1 MEINFI
7 NLADEF
13 VSSYKVNIILL
24 GTISFVIFVFSLIS
38 IRWLVALIPSDYF
51 INRDSSKFK
60 ITYPSLWLVSI
71 IIKNILGYTLIIGG
85 ILMLFLPGQGL
96 FTIFVGLL
104 LSNYPGKYYL
114 ERKLIAMPKIY
125 KTVNWLRKKSNQP
138 PLKI

>member
-7 NLADEF
+7 DLANEF
-13 VSSYKVNIILL
+13 ISTYKVNIILL
-24 GTISFVIFVFSLIS
+24 GTVSFVIFVFSLIS
-38 IRWLVALIPSDYF
+38 IKWLVALIPSDYF
-51 INRDSSKFK
+51 INRNSSKFK
-60 ITYPSLWLVSI
+60 IAYPSLWLVST

-104 LSNYPGKYYL
+104 LSNYPGKFYL

-125 KTVNWLRKKSNQP
+125 KTVNWLRNKSNQP

>member
-7 NLADEF
+7 NLVDDF
-13 VSSYKVNIILL
+13 VSSNKVNIILL

-51 INRDSSKFK
+51 INRESSKFK
-60 ITYPSLWLVSI
+60 LTYPSLWLVSI

-85 ILMLFLPGQGL
+85 TLMLFLPGQGL
-96 FTIFVGLL
+96 FTIFIGLL
-104 LSNYPGKYYL
+104 LSNFPGKYYL

>member
-38 IRWLVALIPSDYF
+38 VRWLVALIPSDYF

-85 ILMLFLPGQGL
+85 TLMLFLPGQGL
-96 FTIFVGLL
+96 FTIFIGLL

>member
-7 NLADEF
+7 NLVDEF
-13 VSSYKVNIILL
+13 VSSNKVNIILL

-51 INRDSSKFK
+51 INRESSKFK
-60 ITYPSLWLVSI
+60 LTYPSLWLVSI

>member
-7 NLADEF
+7 DLANEF
-13 VSSYKVNIILL
+13 ISTYKVNIILL
-24 GTISFVIFVFSLIS
+24 GTVSFVIFVFSLIS
-38 IRWLVALIPSDYF
+38 IKCLVALIPSDYF
-51 INRDSSKFK
+51 INRNSSKFK
-60 ITYPSLWLVSI
+60 IAYPSLWLVST

-104 LSNYPGKYYL
+104 LSNYPGKFYL

>member
-7 NLADEF
+7 NLVDDF
-13 VSSYKVNIILL
+13 VSSNKVNIILL

-85 ILMLFLPGQGL
+85 TLMLFLPGQGL
-96 FTIFVGLL
+96 FTIFIGLL

>member
-71 IIKNILGYTLIIGG
+71 IMKNILGYTLIIGET
-85 ILMLFLPGQGL
+85 LMLFLPGQGL
-96 FTIFVGLL
+96 FTIFIGLL

>member
-7 NLADEF
+7 DLANEF
-13 VSSYKVNIILL
+13 ISTYKVNIILL
-24 GTISFVIFVFSLIS
+24 GTLSFVIFVFSLIS

-51 INRDSSKFK
+51 INRESSKFK
-60 ITYPSLWLVSI
+60 LTYPSLWLVSI

-85 ILMLFLPGQGL
+85 TLMLFLPGQGL
-96 FTIFVGLL
+96 FTIFIGLL

>member
-7 NLADEF
+7 DLANEF
-13 VSSYKVNIILL
+13 ISTYKVNIILL
-24 GTISFVIFVFSLIS
+24 GTVSFVIFVFSLIS

-85 ILMLFLPGQGL
+85 TLMLFLPGQGL
-96 FTIFVGLL
+96 FTIFIGLL

>member
-85 ILMLFLPGQGL
+85 TLMLFLPGQGL
-96 FTIFVGLL
+96 FTIFIGLL

-114 ERKLIAMPKIY
+114 ERKFIAMPKIY

>member
-7 NLADEF
+7 NLVDEF
-13 VSSYKVNIILL
+13 VSSNKVNIILL

-51 INRDSSKFK
+51 INRESSKFK
-60 ITYPSLWLVSI
+60 LTYPSLWLVSI

-104 LSNYPGKYYL
+104 LSNYPGKFYL

>member
-7 NLADEF
+7 DLANEF
-13 VSSYKVNIILL
+13 ISTYKVNIILL
-24 GTISFVIFVFSLIS
+24 GAVSFVIFVFSLIS
-38 IRWLVALIPSDYF
+38 IKWLVALIPSDYF
-51 INRDSSKFK
+51 INRNSSKFK
-60 ITYPSLWLVSI
+60 IAYPSLWLVST

-104 LSNYPGKYYL
+104 LSNYPGKFYL

>member
-7 NLADEF
+7 NLVDDF
-13 VSSYKVNIILL
+13 VSSNKVNIILL

-51 INRDSSKFK
+51 INRESSKFK
-60 ITYPSLWLVSI
+60 LTYPSLWLVSI

>member
-51 INRDSSKFK
+51 INRESSKFK
-60 ITYPSLWLVSI
+60 LTYPSLWLVSI

-85 ILMLFLPGQGL
+85 TLMLFLPGQGL
-96 FTIFVGLL
+96 FTIFIGLL

>member
-51 INRDSSKFK
+51 INRESSKFK
-60 ITYPSLWLVSI
+60 LTYPSLWLVSI

>member
-7 NLADEF
+7 DLANEF
-13 VSSYKVNIILL
+13 ISTYKVNIILL
-24 GTISFVIFVFSLIS
+24 GTVSFVIFVFSLIS
-38 IRWLVALIPSDYF
+38 IKWLVALIPSDYF
-51 INRDSSKFK
+51 INRNSSKFK
-60 ITYPSLWLVSI
+60 IAYPSLWLVST

-104 LSNYPGKYYL
+104 LSNYPGMFYL

>member
-7 NLADEF
+7 DLANEF
-13 VSSYKVNIILL
+13 ISTYKVNIILL
-24 GTISFVIFVFSLIS
+24 GTVSFVIFVFSLIS
-38 IRWLVALIPSDYF
+38 IKWLVALIPSDYF
-51 INRDSSKFK
+51 INRNSSKFK
-60 ITYPSLWLVSI
+60 IAYPSLWLVST

-85 ILMLFLPGQGL
+85 ILMLFLPGQGM

-104 LSNYPGKYYL
+104 LSNYPGKFYL

>member
-7 NLADEF
+7 NLVDDF

-51 INRDSSKFK
+51 INRESSKFK
-60 ITYPSLWLVSI
+60 LTYPSLWLVSI

>member
-7 NLADEF
+7 NLVDDF
-13 VSSYKVNIILL
+13 VSSNKVNIILL

-38 IRWLVALIPSDYF
+38 IKWLVALIPSDYF
-51 INRDSSKFK
+51 INRNSSKFK
-60 ITYPSLWLVSI
+60 IAYPSLWLVST

-85 ILMLFLPGQGL
+85 TLMLFLPGQGL
-96 FTIFVGLL
+96 FTIFIGLL

>member
-85 ILMLFLPGQGL
+85 TLMLFLPGQGL
-96 FTIFVGLL
+96 FTIFIGLL

>member
-7 NLADEF
+7 NLVDDF
-13 VSSYKVNIILL
+13 VSSNKVNIILL

-51 INRDSSKFK
+51 INRESSKFK
-60 ITYPSLWLVSI
+60 LTYPSLWLVSI

-104 LSNYPGKYYL
+104 LSNYPGKFYL
-114 ERKLIAMPKIY
+114 ERKLIAIPKIY

>member
-1 MEINFI
+1 LEINFI
-7 NLADEF
+7 DLANEF
-13 VSSYKVNIILL
+13 ISTYKVNIILL
-24 GTISFVIFVFSLIS
+24 GTVSFVIFVFSLIS
-38 IRWLVALIPSDYF
+38 IKWLVALIPSDYF
-51 INRDSSKFK
+51 INRNSSKFK
-60 ITYPSLWLVSI
+60 IAYPSLWLVST

-104 LSNYPGKYYL
+104 LSNYPGKFYL

>member
-24 GTISFVIFVFSLIS
+24 GTISFVIFIFSLIS

-85 ILMLFLPGQGL
+85 TLMLFLPGQGL
-96 FTIFVGLL
+96 FTIFIGLL

>member
-7 NLADEF
+7 NLVDDF
-13 VSSYKVNIILL
+13 VSSNKVNIILL

-38 IRWLVALIPSDYF
+38 VRWLVALIPSDYF

>member
-7 NLADEF
+7 DLANEF
-13 VSSYKVNIILL
+13 ISTYKVNIILL
-24 GTISFVIFVFSLIS
+24 GTVSFVIFVFSLIS
-38 IRWLVALIPSDYF
+38 IKWLVALIPSDYF
-51 INRDSSKFK
+51 INRNSSKFK
-60 ITYPSLWLVSI
+60 IAYPSLWLVST

-104 LSNYPGKYYL
+104 LSNYPGKFYL

>member
-7 NLADEF
+7 NLVDDF
-13 VSSYKVNIILL
+13 VSSNKVNIILL

-51 INRDSSKFK
+51 INRESSKFK
-60 ITYPSLWLVSI
+60 LTYPSLWLVSI

-104 LSNYPGKYYL
+104 LSNYPGKFYL

>member
-7 NLADEF
+7 DLANEF
-13 VSSYKVNIILL
+13 ISTYKVNIILL

-85 ILMLFLPGQGL
+85 TLMLFLPGQGL
-96 FTIFVGLL
+96 FTIFIGLL

-125 KTVNWLRKKSNQP
+125 KTVNWLRRKSNQP

>member
-1 MEINFI
+1 LEINFI
-7 NLADEF
+7 DLANEF
-13 VSSYKVNIILL
+13 ISTYKVNIILL
-24 GTISFVIFVFSLIS
+24 GTVSFVIFVFSLIS
-38 IRWLVALIPSDYF
+38 IKWLVALIPSDYF
-51 INRDSSKFK
+51 INRNSSKFK
-60 ITYPSLWLVSI
+60 IAYPSLWLVST

-85 ILMLFLPGQGL
+85 ILMLFLPGQGM

-104 LSNYPGKYYL
+104 LSNYPGKFYL

>member
-7 NLADEF
+7 DLANEF
-13 VSSYKVNIILL
+13 ISTYKVNIILL
-24 GTISFVIFVFSLIS
+24 GTVSFVIFVFSLIS
-38 IRWLVALIPSDYF
+38 IKWLVALIPSDYF
-51 INRDSSKFK
+51 INRNTSKFK
-60 ITYPSLWLVSI
+60 VAYPSLWLVST

-85 ILMLFLPGQGL
+85 ILMLFLPGQGM

-104 LSNYPGKYYL
+104 LSNYPGKFYL